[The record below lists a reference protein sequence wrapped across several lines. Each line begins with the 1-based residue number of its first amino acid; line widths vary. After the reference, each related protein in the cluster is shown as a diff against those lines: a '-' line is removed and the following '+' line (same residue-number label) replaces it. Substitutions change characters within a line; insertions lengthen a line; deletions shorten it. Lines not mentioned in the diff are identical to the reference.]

1 MPGRNDALTAA
12 RFEITIDGHSYGRFV
27 TLFAAI
33 APGAA
38 PRAIQVH
45 ELPQL
50 WQHAGE
56 FRPGKVLQTD
66 HHFDVPSSSGQ
77 PGRHAASTITL
88 RRGIGRGAAHW
99 HTLVGRSVALVG
111 LGPAS
116 SPIVRYGLSHAWIV
130 KIVGPDLHATGGGDV
145 AIEEIVIG
153 HQGLCLAPS
162 GGCRER
168 MVSKP

>member
-12 RFEITIDGHSYGRFV
+12 RFEITIDGHSFGRFE
-27 TLFAAI
+27 TLIAAI

-38 PRAIQVH
+38 PRAFQVH

-56 FRPGKVLQTD
+56 YRPGKVAQTD
-66 HHFDVPSSSGQ
+66 YHFDVPSTTAQ
-77 PGRHAASTITL
+77 PCRHAPSTITL
-88 RRGIGRGAAHW
+88 RRGVGRGAAHW
-99 HTLVGRSVALVG
+99 QVLRGRSFALIG
-111 LGPAS
+111 LGPAGW
-116 SPIVRYGLSHAWIV
+116 PIVRCGLSRAWIV
-130 KIVGPDLHATGGGDV
+130 KIVGPALHATGGGDV

-153 HQGLCLAPS
+153 HEGICLAPS
-162 GGCRER
+162 SGCRQR